1 MRITRALAR
10 RVGNDA
16 VMALHGMD
24 HFRGRVVVTVAAVAL
39 ELAAMAVLGL
49 TETHH
54 DILGITGALAVLI
67 AVIAAVLAGPLA
79 GCLTALAG
87 GVAFYGFV
95 TDWGE
100 TAPLTA
106 TIASVV
112 VWSLSAL
119 IVGVVADRLRDQEA
133 ARQVAEDAATLLHAR
148 LETSLLPHLE
158 PEQAGLRLVWR
169 YLPSE
174 DRLGLSGDFYDAART
189 PEGRLAVVIGDVVG
203 HGPDAAALGAT
214 LRAAWHALVTAGV
227 STQRLV
233 ATLDAVLA
241 RERRSPDAFATLC
254 LAWFGDDRAG
264 ASLLLLGHP
273 PPIIISE
280 GRVEQLKVVPLPPLG
295 LVDTADCRLT
305 EVPLRSAWSLLL
317 YTDGLVEGHFTH
329 DSRERYGVERLLT
342 RLERE
347 VRGCF
352 NECCLHSVLTGVI
365 SANGG
370 PLPDDVAILCVSRA
384 LDT

>member
-1 MRITRALAR
+1 MLAR
-10 RVGNDA
+10 RVGNEA
-16 VMALHGMD
+16 LMASNRMD
-24 HFRGRVVVTVAAVAL
+24 HLGMRSGVTAGAAAL
-39 ELAAMAVLGL
+39 EVAAMAVLGL

-54 DILGITGALAVLI
+54 DILGTTGAIAVLI

-79 GCLTALAG
+79 GCLTAVAG
-87 GVAFYGFV
+87 GVAFFGFV
-95 TDWGE
+95 TDWGD

-119 IVGVVADRLRDQEA
+119 IVGVVADQLRHQQA
-133 ARQVAEDAATLLHAR
+133 ARRAAEDAAALLHAR

-158 PEQAGLRLVWR
+158 PEQAGLHLVWR

-174 DRLGLSGDFYDAART
+174 DRLGVSGDFYDAATT
-189 PEGRLAVVIGDVVG
+189 PDGRLAVVIGDVVG

-214 LRAAWHALVTAGV
+214 LRAAWHALVTAGI
-227 STQRLV
+227 STERLV
-233 ATLDAVLA
+233 STLDAVLA
-241 RERRSPDAFATLC
+241 RERRSPEAFATLC

-273 PPIIISE
+273 PPVLISQ

-305 EVPLRSAWSLLL
+305 EVELRSAWSLVL
-317 YTDGLVEGHFTH
+317 YTDGLVEGHSSHT
-329 DSRERYGVERLLT
+329 STERYGVERLLT
-342 RLERE
+342 RLQGE
-347 VRGCF
+347 VRGGF
-352 NECCLHSVLTGVI
+352 DERCLDSVLTHVI

-370 PLPDDVAILCVSRA
+370 PLPDDVAVLCVSRA
-384 LDT
+384 LGT